1 MNISEIVK
9 DAVKYPFS
17 DWKKILIFGIIILFG
32 DMSFIIR
39 SQNYISITN
48 GIIFFLGIISFLI
61 ILLVKGY
68 SFRIVTSSLKG
79 LVELPKFNLWSE
91 MFKDGINLFIVPF
104 VYGIPAIL
112 VILIF
117 AAVSFISNPLL
128 VVNIVSGI
136 VIWAFV
142 GGSGISS
149 IISLSYICFFIVILY
164 IFIILPIIAIAIAH
178 MANNDGKLVTAF
190 RFHEIIDKISSI
202 GWSNLIIWYIV
213 TLILYLVLYII
224 SEAIIMTALL
234 LIKGFGGTEPEYYIL
249 LLILPLLI
257 VNPYLTMYLFKSV
270 ALLYES

>member
-128 VVNIVSGI
+128 VVNIVFRDCNMGFC
-136 VIWAFV
+136 WWFWNFF
-142 GGSGISS
+142 
-149 IISLSYICFFIVILY
+149 YYFFIVHLFFY
-164 IFIILPIIAIAIAH
+164 CYTVYFYYFT
-178 MANNDGKLVTAF
+178 NYCN
-190 RFHEIIDKISSI
+190 
-202 GWSNLIIWYIV
+202 SNCAY
-213 TLILYLVLYII
+213 
-224 SEAIIMTALL
+224 
-234 LIKGFGGTEPEYYIL
+234 G
-249 LLILPLLI
+249 
-257 VNPYLTMYLFKSV
+257 
-270 ALLYES
+270 